1 MHKLTVGLLAA
12 IALLSTMAA
21 TPAVAKPRGVNG
33 QIVFGRDK
41 SLDEHVQHTL
51 YAINPDGSHER
62 QLLPFGALGS
72 PEGRWSSD
80 GSWITADGTA
90 TGDAALIVDPDTG
103 RTDRTLPNPGPAT
116 FAPFACGVPSPDF
129 ERLACAG
136 FDGTEDW
143 PSHNGIYTVRTSDGG
158 GLQRLTSD
166 TYEDAP
172 GDYSPDGKR
181 LVYYRVGL
189 TPPESEGWYVLKTN
203 GTGTRKIAPC
213 CSLDSWGGSW
223 SPQGND
229 IVFSWSP
236 PGFPPKV
243 HSTIWVVHSDG
254 SGLRQLPVPGCGGSI
269 ADPDA
274 HGCADATWS
283 PDGTK
288 ILFRLTTPGRGEGG
302 DLYTVNADGTDL
314 TRVTHDG
321 DVGKADWGTHP
332 LAHD

>member
-1 MHKLTVGLLAA
+1 VQSHREPCSGHDVARDVLRTARRGRSARRHW
-12 IALLSTMAA
+12 
-21 TPAVAKPRGVNG
+21 AVAV
-33 QIVFGRDK
+33 
-41 SLDEHVQHTL
+41 S
-51 YAINPDGSHER
+51 
-62 QLLPFGALGS
+62 
-72 PEGRWSSD
+72 
-80 GSWITADGTA
+80 
-90 TGDAALIVDPDTG
+90 GDATHVAPGSTA
-103 RTDRTLPNPGPAT
+103 RRAGPAT
-116 FAPFACGVPSPDF
+116 
-129 ERLACAG
+129 
-136 FDGTEDW
+136 T
-143 PSHNGIYTVRTSDGG
+143 GIYTVRSSDGG

-254 SGLRQLPVPGCGGSI
+254 SGLRQLPVPGCGGPI

-321 DVGKADWGTHP
+321 DVEKADWGTRP